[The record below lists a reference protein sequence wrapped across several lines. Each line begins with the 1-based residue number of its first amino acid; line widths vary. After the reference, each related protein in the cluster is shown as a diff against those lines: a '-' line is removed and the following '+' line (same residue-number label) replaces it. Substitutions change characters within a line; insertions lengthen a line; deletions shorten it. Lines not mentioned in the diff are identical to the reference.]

1 MATCSVI
8 SIVKAYVWLHV
19 SALISHQ
26 RTTTDDKQTRT
37 GSTLIEIYT
46 VNTLHCFNY

>member
-1 MATCSVI
+1 MTTCVGI
-8 SIVKAYVWLHV
+8 SIVKAYVLLHV

-26 RTTTDDKQTRT
+26 RTTIDDKQSRI

-46 VNTLHCFNY
+46 VNTLHYFNY